1 MLSGAAA
8 ATDAQEV
15 EVHRSRNLTITAYNS
30 TLSNKSFTDKRE
42 RVDSA
47 GRFIAANATDC
58 PSTRHWP
65 PRSHRLSPTS
75 TPALTSWRTNSS
87 AASGCSGSGFPVGR
101 DAYFWE

>member
-1 MLSGAAA
+1 MLGDAAA

-47 GRFIAANATDC
+47 GRFIAAHATDC

-87 AASGCSGSGFPVGR
+87 AASGCSGSGFQVER

>member
-1 MLSGAAA
+1 
-8 ATDAQEV
+8 
-15 EVHRSRNLTITAYNS
+15 VHRSRNLTITAYNS

-65 PRSHRLSPTS
+65 PRSHGLSPTS